1 MTGSGLQGWH
11 VTLFVTAA
19 IALIATV
26 EWLVNAPPWKR
37 PTLRGQALDT
47 RQARGYVAT
56 KRLRAALLVM
66 LALVAVVIVPVGMFG
81 PTLAD
86 QLAGVTA
93 VPLGAITLV
102 LAYLSY
108 RESREMSALLRT
120 AADAARDET

>member
-19 IALIATV
+19 ITLIATI
-26 EWLVNAPPWKR
+26 EWLINAPPWKR
-37 PTLRGQALDT
+37 PALEDQGLDD
-47 RQARGYVAT
+47 RQARGYVLT
-56 KRLRAALLVM
+56 KRLRAGLLAL

-93 VPLGAITLV
+93 VPLGGITLI

-108 RESREMSALLRT
+108 RESREMSALLRN
-120 AADAARDET
+120 RS